1 MNEKKRIGCNQY
13 KQKKDFE
20 NWSIRVNTYSWQVEV
35 LQDLH
40 IKAHQGGILTDYIVV
55 GYMTFGDY
63 LKLRLRKICSTYMY
77 DFYR

>member
-1 MNEKKRIGCNQY
+1 MSKKKRIGYTQY
-13 KQKKDFE
+13 QQKKDFE

-55 GYMTFGDY
+55 GYMTFSDY
-63 LKLRLRKICSTYMY
+63 LKLRLRKIRSTSMY